1 MDSVTAMSRV
11 IAETKSVVDGIGDDQ
26 WALPTLCTE
35 WTVRD
40 LVNHLTGGATMFAT
54 AVEEG
59 SVSDELVGK
68 LMSSDVLGDDPKGAF
83 RSSADRADAA
93 FRNADDLDMIVKLPF
108 GEMPASIALNIAIFD
123 VAVHAVD
130 VAKATGQPDAVDNDV
145 LAAALE
151 VGKLMI
157 GPEMRTPGVFG
168 AEVPVSDHASLEDQ
182 LAGFAGRAI

>member
-1 MDSVTAMSRV
+1 VDSVAAMSRV
-11 IAETKSVVDGIGDDQ
+11 IAETESVVDSIGDEQ
-26 WALPTLCTE
+26 WDLPTPCTD

-68 LMSSDVLGDDPKGAF
+68 LMGSDILGDDPKGAF
-83 RSSADRADAA
+83 RAAADRADAA
-93 FRNADDLDMIVKLPF
+93 FRGADDLDMIVKLPF
-108 GEMPASIALNIAIFD
+108 GEMPANIALNIAIFD

-157 GPEMRTPGVFG
+157 GPEMRVPGVFG
-168 AEVPVSDHASLEDQ
+168 PEIAVDDHASLEDR
-182 LAGFAGRAI
+182 LAAFAGRAI

>member
-1 MDSVTAMSRV
+1 MDSVAAMSRV
-11 IAETKSVVDGIGDDQ
+11 ITETKSVVDRVGDDQ
-26 WALPTLCTE
+26 WQLPTPCTE

-40 LVNHLTGGATMFAT
+40 LVNHLTGGATMFAV

-59 SVSDELVGK
+59 SVPDELVGQ

-83 RSSADRADAA
+83 RAAADRADAA
-93 FRNADDLDMIVKLPF
+93 FRNADDLSMIVKLPF

-130 VAKATGQPDAVDNDV
+130 VARATGQPDGVDDDV
-145 LAAALE
+145 VASALE

-157 GPEMRTPGVFG
+157 GPEMRVPGVFG
-168 AEVPVSDHASLEDQ
+168 PEVTVDAQAPIEEQ
-182 LAGFAGRAI
+182 LAAFAGRSV

>member
-1 MDSVTAMSRV
+1 MDSVAAMSRV

-26 WALPTLCTE
+26 WELPTLCTD

-59 SVSDELVGK
+59 SVSDELVGQ
-68 LMSSDVLGDDPKGAF
+68 LMGSDILGDDPKGAF
-83 RSSADRADAA
+83 RTAADRADAA
-93 FRNADDLDMIVKLPF
+93 FRGADNLDMIVKLPF
-108 GEMPASIALNIAIFD
+108 GEMPARVALNIAIFD

-145 LAAALE
+145 LASALE

-157 GPEMRTPGVFG
+157 GPEMRVPGVFG
-168 AEVPVSDHASLEDQ
+168 PEVTVDDRASMEDR